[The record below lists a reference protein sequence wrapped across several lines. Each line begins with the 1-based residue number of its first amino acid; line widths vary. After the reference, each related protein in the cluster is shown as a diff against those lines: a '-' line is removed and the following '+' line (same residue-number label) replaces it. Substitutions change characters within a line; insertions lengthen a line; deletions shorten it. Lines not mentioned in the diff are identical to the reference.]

1 MGGKGMRLMVIC
13 VVVICLALLAMR
25 LGRLKESDLSSM
37 ADVPGELSYVGTTD
51 DLAYHNPSCRQVAKA
66 GTDKLMTFTSVKQA
80 TQQGY
85 RQCVRC
91 MP

>member
-1 MGGKGMRLMVIC
+1 MRFMIIC
-13 VVVICLALLAMR
+13 VVVICLALLAMH
-25 LGRLKESDLSSM
+25 LGRLREPDLSSR
-37 ADVPGELSYVGTTD
+37 ADVPGELLYVGTKD
-51 DLAYHNPSCRQVAKA
+51 DLAYHNPSCREVVKA
-66 GTDKLMTFTSVKQA
+66 DTDKVITFMSAKQA

>member
-1 MGGKGMRLMVIC
+1 MRFMIIC
-13 VVVICLALLAMR
+13 VVAICLALLAMR
-25 LGRLKESDLSSM
+25 LGQSREPDLPSR
-37 ADVPGELSYVGTTD
+37 AAVPGELSYVGTTD
-51 DLAYHNPSCRQVAKA
+51 DLAYHNPSCREVVKA
-66 GTDKLMTFTSVKQA
+66 DTDKVITFTSAKQA